1 MAPSIKVKPIFVT
14 LLYATFHLS
23 AVASKSADPSPVPWP
38 PQFHS
43 ILFMN
48 NSKGNLQKV
57 DLWYDWNNGRN
68 FNIIQN
74 QLGKLTYDLEWDNGT
89 SYVYTLDSNRECRTV
104 HFPVGILR
112 PNWLDGANYL
122 GQQHVDGFLC
132 NVWGKVDFIWYYEDV
147 VTKRPVHWVFFTGI
161 TILQF
166 YLRNPT
172 LLKSSAASTPES
184 PEVKMVS
191 LRELTEQRGNQGRD
205 GEEERVLAVEP
216 ITMIVPPELQDVPE
230 IMVSESSTSSSAG
243 DNGDGH
249 HDSPSSSSSSGNHEP
264 EPENVGDV
272 EQGVP
277 VVGEWENR
285 VLPGRLSNIRKAPKD
300 LPAGFKFKA
309 ALHHEVADC
318 APSISGYRRLEEM
331 IQQYHIPRTISVRTG
346 GQNER
351 ACTVSRTG
359 WIPVYADHFDAGLR
373 FPLPGLVFD
382 LLAEYEL
389 TLTQLTPNSIRF
401 IMGFMLLCARL
412 EVPAKA
418 IVFRSLFQCR
428 LCPNS
433 QGARWYYLSG
443 RDKSQLFKNVRNKV
457 ARWKRQF
464 IFVRDTRTERISND
478 LAARLS
484 EWRTPNAHINYPQ
497 LLPRDVDLKNQLL
510 QYAQREGLIDL
521 EALVTSE
528 HLAIAGFVDVTNLF
542 SEGEMSSILERQRQR
557 AQSSR
562 GRGTGSSAQRQSRF
576 DERPPAA
583 PQSRSS
589 SHRGSSSSSLP
600 RAYQRVEVAAP
611 SARRRAREETEG
623 EEDEIP
629 LARRIRSGS
638 TQPAQAARPV
648 TVRSPNAPSATVR
661 AAAEPA
667 PASASTSGPRIA
679 YPEGFSYTRAE
690 CQPAMVQAMHDFVPA
705 TDNRRA
711 KSFVQQHGGQVAM
724 IKLMD
729 SGIQAAMDEAGRV
742 EERAKKAEAD
752 RDQAQHELSS
762 LRHQVAEADR
772 NLAATG
778 EALNELKA
786 SHARSVAIAR
796 AQGAEWFVGS
806 AAFQD
811 AVAVAS
817 ANVTTEIYNEIRGK
831 VLQHRPD
838 FPIRELVFFDE
849 EELDEQGKSLAP
861 LADAAVRL
869 RWDLNEEGVPVWP
882 PSILEDGEDP
892 AGLPSF
898 DAWVEGA
905 PVAEQEPSSTPP
917 SSQPAVLSAGSP
929 VVAPA
934 IEPAARSPSARSP
947 AAAADASMPVDLTDD

>member
-1 MAPSIKVKPIFVT
+1 MLAQHLRDVTAKAGARYAEGTLSVHHMWDASWRVRNTRTAINTAISFSTKT
-14 LLYATFHLS
+14 LLLEEQHTESTSH
-23 AVASKSADPSPVPWP
+23 
-38 PQFHS
+38 QF
-43 ILFMN
+43 
-48 NSKGNLQKV
+48 Q
-57 DLWYDWNNGRN
+57 
-68 FNIIQN
+68 
-74 QLGKLTYDLEWDNGT
+74 
-89 SYVYTLDSNRECRTV
+89 
-104 HFPVGILR
+104 
-112 PNWLDGANYL
+112 
-122 GQQHVDGFLC
+122 
-132 NVWGKVDFIWYYEDV
+132 
-147 VTKRPVHWVFFTGI
+147 
-161 TILQF
+161 
-166 YLRNPT
+166 
-172 LLKSSAASTPES
+172 
-184 PEVKMVS
+184 VKMVS
-191 LRELTEQRGNQGRD
+191 LRELTEQRGNQGRE
-205 GEEERVLAVEP
+205 GEEGGVLSVEP
-216 ITMIVPPELQDVPE
+216 ITMIVLPELQDSPE
-230 IMVSESSTSSSAG
+230 TMAPEGNASSSAG
-243 DNGDGH
+243 DAGGDQ
-249 HDSPSSSSSSGNHEP
+249 PTASSSSSSTEETPIQEEG
-264 EPENVGDV
+264 VGDLV
-272 EQGVP
+272 SSVSDRP
-277 VVGEWENR
+277 VVGGWES
-285 VLPGRLSNIRKAPKD
+285 VTIPGRLSNLRKASKD
-300 LPAGFKFKA
+300 LPVGFRFVA

-318 APSISGYRRLEEM
+318 TPSISGYKRLEEM
-331 IQQYHIPRTISVRTG
+331 VRAYHIPRTILLRTG

-351 ACTVSRTG
+351 ACTVSQTS
-359 WIPVYADHFDAGLR
+359 WIPVYADYFDAGLR

-389 TLTQLTPNSIRF
+389 ALTQLTPNSIRF
-401 IMGFMLLCARL
+401 IIGFMLLCERL

-478 LAARLS
+478 LAARLL

-510 QYAQREGLIDL
+510 EYAQREGLIDL

-528 HLAIAGFVDVTNLF
+528 QLAVFRFVDVTNLF

-562 GRGTGSSAQRQSRF
+562 GRGASSAQPRQTRF
-576 DERPPAA
+576 DERPPPA
-583 PQSRSS
+583 PQSRGS
-589 SHRGSSSSSLP
+589 SHRGSSSSSRS
-600 RAYQRVEVAAP
+600 RADHRAEVVAP
-611 SARRRAREETEG
+611 GARRRAREETES
-623 EEDEIP
+623 EEDEVP
-629 LARRIRSGS
+629 LARRIRSGG

-648 TVRSPNAPSATVR
+648 TMRSPNASSAAVW
-661 AAAEPA
+661 AAVEPA
-667 PASASTSGPRIA
+667 SAPASTSGLRIA
-679 YPEGFSYTRAE
+679 YPEGFSYVRAE
-690 CQPAMVQAMHDFVPA
+690 CQPGMVFTIVVVWQAFSYAMAMYESEQAARTQNSELGSKCKQLAAEKASLVDDV
-705 TDNRRA
+705 NRLQGFEMANRA
-711 KSFVQQHGGQVAM
+711 AAAESRADELANKNNELREELDRARAERE
-724 IKLMD
+724 
-729 SGIQAAMDEAGRV
+729 SGIHAARDEAARV

-752 RDQAQHELSS
+752 RDRAQHELSS
-762 LRHQVAEADR
+762 LRHQVGEADR

-786 SHARSVAIAR
+786 SHARSVAIAW

-831 VLQHRPD
+831 VLQHGPD

-861 LADAAVRL
+861 LADATVRL
-869 RWDLNEEGVPVWP
+869 RWDLNEEDVPVWP

-892 AGLPSF
+892 VGLPSF

-917 SSQPAVLSAGSP
+917 NSQPAAAPSSSP
-929 VVAPA
+929 INAPA
-934 IEPAARSPSARSP
+934 SEPAVRSPPSRSP
-947 AAAADASMPVDLTDD
+947 AAVADASMPVDLTDD